1 MEKKLKY
8 KAKYQME
15 RRNKGNKNMKV
26 TEQQRNKKQKQI
38 LVFSRFSSR
47 QQIHFSNNNKNKK
60 HIFESMVKSMA
71 YQVRQAKYK
80 YASSQLL

>member
-1 MEKKLKY
+1 M
-8 KAKYQME
+8 Q

-26 TEQQRNKKQKQI
+26 TEQQRNKKQKQK
-38 LVFSRFSSR
+38 LVFSSSR

-80 YASSQLL
+80 DASSQLL